1 MNDVKNRISAVCFG
15 EVLFDKFPSHSKI
28 GGAPLNVSLRLQSL
42 GVDVALI
49 SGVGD
54 DENGIKIL
62 TYLKKLG
69 VNPRGIL
76 AQKEYPT
83 GVVNVILNDKG
94 VASYDIAYPVA
105 WDKIVLL
112 DDHLN
117 LVKNSDVFVF
127 GSLVCRDEVSRS
139 TLIHLL
145 DHAPYK
151 VFDVNLRVP
160 HYTYQ
165 LLVSLMMKAN
175 FIKFN
180 DDELFE
186 IAEYLGSKYNSMEQ
200 TIKYVAKKTKT
211 DTICVTKGAHGAVLY
226 NGGTFYYNSGY
237 RIKVLD
243 TVGSGDSFL
252 ASVIYKL
259 FNEEGHQ
266 EAINFGCAVGA
277 MVAKSEGANPIL
289 TKQMIA
295 RFMNP

>member
-1 MNDVKNRISAVCFG
+1 
-15 EVLFDKFPSHSKI
+15 
-28 GGAPLNVSLRLQSL
+28 
-42 GVDVALI
+42 
-49 SGVGD
+49 
-54 DENGIKIL
+54 
-62 TYLKKLG
+62 
-69 VNPRGIL
+69 
-76 AQKEYPT
+76 
-83 GVVNVILNDKG
+83 
-94 VASYDIAYPVA
+94 
-105 WDKIVLL
+105 
-112 DDHLN
+112 
-117 LVKNSDVFVF
+117 
-127 GSLVCRDEVSRS
+127 
-139 TLIHLL
+139 
-145 DHAPYK
+145 
-151 VFDVNLRVP
+151 
-160 HYTYQ
+160 
-165 LLVSLMMKAN
+165 MMKAN

-243 TVGSGDSFL
+243 TVWSGDSFL